1 MAPNMPPTHHQ
12 LEQARQH
19 LTEALKTL
27 DTTPDT
33 PNITETL
40 LRETHREANHWHTVA
55 NRLQHDNTIL
65 HHIINRLTH
74 KLDAVGA
81 HTDITQYTA
90 HLTTNTGEPR

>member
-1 MAPNMPPTHHQ
+1 MQTITIQHTTTH
-12 LEQARQH
+12 
-19 LTEALKTL
+19 T
-27 DTTPDT
+27 
-33 PNITETL
+33 TETL
-40 LRETHREANHWHTVA
+40 LREAHREANHWHTVA

-90 HLTTNTGEPR
+90 HLTTNAGEPK

>member
-12 LEQARQH
+12 LEQAHQH
-19 LTEALKTL
+19 LTEALKAL
-27 DTTPDT
+27 DT
-33 PNITETL
+33 TETL
-40 LRETHREANHWHTVA
+40 LREAHREANHWHTVA

-90 HLTTNTGEPR
+90 HLTTNAGEPK

>member
-1 MAPNMPPTHHQ
+1 MAPNMPPTHTQ

-19 LTEALKTL
+19 LTQALKTL

-33 PNITETL
+33 PNTTETL
-40 LRETHREANHWHTVA
+40 LREAHREANHWHTRA
-55 NRLQHDNTIL
+55 NQLQHDNTIL

-90 HLTTNTGEPR
+90 HLTTNTGEPK